1 MRILLCFLL
10 INLTANA
17 QHDFKGR
24 VFDKNGLK
32 IQGAN
37 IKENDNK
44 ITYTDNNGDFYIFSK
59 KNIIN
64 IEITHVGYLKKIDTI
79 NISETKEKNFIIKDG
94 ILLKDQ
100 IKVLSTRAKND
111 SPYAYENLTLYE
123 LNKNNTGRDIPYLL
137 EFTPSVTITS
147 DAGSGIGYTG
157 IRIRG
162 SDANRINVT
171 INGIPYNDAESHG
184 VFWVDLPDIASST
197 NTIQIQRGVGPSTNG
212 GGAFGGTINIKTG
225 TPSEKAYVDYGTSIG
240 SFKTFKNTLNFNS
253 GLLKQNWNFAL
264 RLSKIT
270 SDGYVDRAF
279 SNLWSYYAS
288 ATYFT
293 KKTSLQLIN
302 FSGKEKTYQS
312 WWGTPESRVFNN
324 LNGMQEVIINNNFN
338 EEQKDNLL
346 NSGRTYNY
354 YTYEN
359 EIDDY
364 QQDHYQFHFNHDI
377 SNSSN
382 LHFALHYT
390 YGRGFYEQFRKNDD
404 ISNYFNGYENI
415 SSDLVRQR
423 WLNNDFYGTTFSYS
437 NIKNKSALIIGGAYN
452 IYKGDHFGK
461 IIKGEYVDSSIIEK
475 YYYFSNAKKLDGNLF
490 IKYDVLRHTNL
501 KIFTDLQIRYYLHN
515 SNGSDNDRSI
525 INFNS
530 KNIFFNPKI
539 GFNFKLNPKSNI
551 YSSVSVAN
559 REPIRIDFLD
569 SYEKP
574 KHETLYDFEFGYNIN
589 YNLGFFK
596 TNFYWMEYKNQLIT
610 TGELND
616 VGGYIRTNAKKSRRV
631 GVEISNKIYKKKIN
645 ISSSLTLSKNFVYDF
660 NEILY
665 DYGND
670 FNQYNIIKK
679 IYLKSNIA
687 FSPEITGYNN
697 IEYKTL
703 KNITTSF
710 KTKYVGKQYLD
721 NTSNTN
727 RSINSYLINSL
738 DVEARLNVKGLK
750 KLFIKFSAN
759 NIFNKMY
766 SSNGYTFGY
775 YAGTDYEVRENYF
788 YPQAGRNYMF
798 SLKIKI

>member
-1 MRILLCFLL
+1 MRVLLCFLL

-17 QHDFKGR
+17 QHNFKGR
-24 VFDKNGLK
+24 VLDKNGLK
-32 IQGAN
+32 IKGAN

-59 KNIIN
+59 KKIIN
-64 IEITHVGYLKKIDTI
+64 IEITHVGYLKKFDTI
-79 NISETKEKNFIIKDG
+79 NISETKKKIFIIEDG

-100 IKVLSTRAKND
+100 IKVLSTRAKDD

-123 LNKNNTGRDIPYLL
+123 LNKNNTGKDIPYLL
-137 EFTPSVTITS
+137 DFTPSVTITS
-147 DAGSGIGYTG
+147 DAGGGIGYTG

-197 NTIQIQRGVGPSTNG
+197 NTIQIQRGVGSSTNG
-212 GGAFGGTINIKTG
+212 GGAFGGTISIKTG
-225 TPSEKAYVDYGTSIG
+225 TPSEKAYVDYGTSMG
-240 SFKTFKNTLNFNS
+240 SFKTFKNTLNLNS

-279 SNLWSYYAS
+279 SNLWSYYAAAS
-288 ATYFT
+288 YFT
-293 KKTSLQLIN
+293 KKSSFQLIN

-312 WWGTPESRVFNN
+312 WWGTPESRVFND
-324 LNGMQEVIINNNFN
+324 LNGMQEVIVNNGFD

-346 NSGRTYNY
+346 NSDRTYNH

-359 EIDDY
+359 EIDNY
-364 QQDHYQFHFNHDI
+364 QQDHYQFHYNYDL
-377 SNSSN
+377 SSSSN
-382 LHFALHYT
+382 FNLALHYT
-390 YGRGFYEQFRKNDD
+390 YGRGYYEQFRKNDLL
-404 ISNYFNGYENI
+404 SNYFNDFENVYTN
-415 SSDLVRQR
+415 LVRRR
-423 WLNNDFYGTTFSYS
+423 WLDNDFYGFTYSYFKQTKK
-437 NIKNKSALIIGGAYN
+437 IELTIGGAYN

-461 IIKGEYVDSSIIEK
+461 IISTGIPNMVFKDP
-475 YYYFSNAKKLDGNLF
+475 YYLSKSDKKDRNIF
-490 IKYDVLRHTNL
+490 IKYDMILSYKL
-501 KIFTDLQIRYYLHN
+501 KLFTDMQIRNYSHY
-515 SNGSDNDRSI
+515 SDGSDNDRSI

-530 KNIFFNPKI
+530 KNTFFNPKI

-551 YSSVSVAN
+551 YSSIAVAN

-569 SYEKP
+569 SYEEP

-589 YNLGFFK
+589 YNFGFFN

-631 GVEISNKIYKKKIN
+631 GVEISNRIIIKKFN

-660 NEILY
+660 NEVLY
-665 DYGND
+665 DYGSN
-670 FNQYNIIKK
+670 FNQYNIIKNT
-679 IYLKSNIA
+679 YLKSNIA
-687 FSPEITGYNN
+687 FSPEIIGYND
-697 IEYKTL
+697 IEYKAL
-703 KNITTSF
+703 KNFTTSF

-738 DVEARLNVKGLK
+738 DVEARLNIKFLK

-775 YAGTDYEVRENYF
+775 YAGTDYEVRENYL

-798 SLKIKI
+798 SLNIKI

>member
-1 MRILLCFLL
+1 MKVLLCFLL

-17 QHDFKGR
+17 QHNFKGR
-24 VFDKNGLK
+24 VLDKNGLK

-37 IKENDNK
+37 IKDDDNN

-64 IEITHVGYLKKIDTI
+64 IEITHVGYLKKFDTI
-79 NISETKEKNFIIKDG
+79 NISETKEKIFIIKDG

-100 IKVLSTRAKND
+100 IKVLSTRAKDD

-123 LNKNNTGRDIPYLL
+123 LNKNNTGKDIPYLL
-137 EFTPSVTITS
+137 DFTPSVTITS
-147 DAGSGIGYTG
+147 DAGGGIGYTG

-197 NTIQIQRGVGPSTNG
+197 NTIQIQRGVGSSTNG
-212 GGAFGGTINIKTG
+212 GGAFGGTISIKTG
-225 TPSEKAYVDYGTSIG
+225 TPSEKAYVDYGTSMG
-240 SFKTFKNTLNFNS
+240 SFNTFKNTLNLNS
-253 GLLKQNWNFAL
+253 GIIKQHWNFAL

-279 SNLWSYYAS
+279 SNLGSYYAS

-293 KKTSLQLIN
+293 KKSSFQLIN

-312 WWGTPESRVFNN
+312 WWGTPESRVFND
-324 LNGMQEVIINNNFN
+324 LNGMQKVIVNNDFD
-338 EEQKDNLL
+338 EEQKNNLL
-346 NSGRTYNY
+346 SSGRTYNY
-354 YTYEN
+354 YTYKN

-364 QQDHYQFHFNHDI
+364 KQDHYQFHFNHDI

-390 YGRGFYEQFRKNDD
+390 YGRGFYEQFRKNEPL
-404 ISNYFNGYENI
+404 SNYFNDYENVYTN
-415 SSDLVRQR
+415 LVRRR
-423 WLNNDFYGTTFSYS
+423 WLDNDFFGFTYSYFKRTT
-437 NIKNKSALIIGGAYN
+437 KTELTIGGAYN

-461 IIKGEYVDSSIIEK
+461 IISTNIPNMVLKNP
-475 YYYFSNAKKLDGNLF
+475 YYLSRSDKKDANIF
-490 IKYDVLRHTNL
+490 IKYNWSINYKL
-501 KIFTDLQIRYYLHN
+501 KLFADMQIRNYSHN
-515 SNGSDNDRSI
+515 SDGSDNDRSI
-525 INFNS
+525 INFDS
-530 KNIFFNPKI
+530 KNTFFNPKI
-539 GFNFKLNPKSNI
+539 GFNLKLNPKSNI

-596 TNFYWMEYKNQLIT
+596 TNLYWMEYKNQLIT

-616 VGGYIRTNAKKSRRV
+616 IGGYIRTNAKKSRRV
-631 GVEISNKIYKKKIN
+631 GVEISNRISIKKFN
-645 ISSSLTLSKNFVYDF
+645 ISSSLTLSKNFVYNF

-665 DYGND
+665 DYGSAFD
-670 FNQYNIIKK
+670 QYNIIKNT
-679 IYLKSNIA
+679 YLKSNIA
-687 FSPEITGYNN
+687 FSPEIIGYNK

-703 KNITTSF
+703 KNVTMSF

-721 NTSNTN
+721 NTSNIN
-727 RSINSYLINSL
+727 RSINSYLINSF
-738 DVEARLNVKGLK
+738 DVEARLNAKGFK
-750 KLFIKFSAN
+750 KLFIKFSLN
-759 NIFNKMY
+759 NMFNKMY

-775 YAGTDYEVRENYF
+775 YAGTDYEVRENYL
-788 YPQAGRNYMF
+788 YPQAGRNYIF
-798 SLKIKI
+798 SLNIKI

>member
-1 MRILLCFLL
+1 MRVLLCFLL

-17 QHDFKGR
+17 QHNFKGR

-32 IQGAN
+32 IKGAN

-59 KNIIN
+59 KKIIN
-64 IEITHVGYLKKIDTI
+64 IEITHVGYLKKFDTI
-79 NISETKEKNFIIKDG
+79 NISETKKKIFIIEDG

-100 IKVLSTRAKND
+100 IKVLSTRAKDD

-123 LNKNNTGRDIPYLL
+123 LNKNNTGKDIPYLL
-137 EFTPSVTITS
+137 DFTPSVTITS
-147 DAGSGIGYTG
+147 DAGGGIGYTG

-197 NTIQIQRGVGPSTNG
+197 NTIQIQRGVGSSTNG
-212 GGAFGGTINIKTG
+212 GGAFGGTISIKTG
-225 TPSEKAYVDYGTSIG
+225 TPSEKAYVDYGTSMG
-240 SFKTFKNTLNFNS
+240 SFKTFKNTLNLNS

-279 SNLWSYYAS
+279 SNLWSYYAAAS
-288 ATYFT
+288 YFT
-293 KKTSLQLIN
+293 KKSSFQLIN

-312 WWGTPESRVFNN
+312 WWGTPESRVFND
-324 LNGMQEVIINNNFN
+324 LNGMQEVIVNNGFD

-346 NSGRTYNY
+346 NSDRTYNH

-359 EIDDY
+359 EIDNY
-364 QQDHYQFHFNHDI
+364 QQDHYQFHYNYDL
-377 SNSSN
+377 SSSSN
-382 LHFALHYT
+382 FNLALHYT
-390 YGRGFYEQFRKNDD
+390 YGRGYYEQFRKNDLL
-404 ISNYFNGYENI
+404 SNYFNDFENVYTN
-415 SSDLVRQR
+415 LVRRR
-423 WLNNDFYGTTFSYS
+423 WLDNDFYGFTYSYFKQTKK
-437 NIKNKSALIIGGAYN
+437 IELTIGGAYN

-461 IIKGEYVDSSIIEK
+461 IISTGIPNMVFKDP
-475 YYYFSNAKKLDGNLF
+475 YYLSKSDKKDRNIF
-490 IKYDVLRHTNL
+490 IKYHMTLSYKL
-501 KIFTDLQIRYYLHN
+501 KLFTDMQIRNYSHY
-515 SNGSDNDRSI
+515 SDGSDNDRSV

-530 KNIFFNPKI
+530 KNTFFNPKI

-551 YSSVSVAN
+551 YSSIAVAN

-569 SYEKP
+569 SYEEP

-589 YNLGFFK
+589 YNFGFFN

-631 GVEISNKIYKKKIN
+631 GVEISNRLIIKKFN

-660 NEILY
+660 NEVLY
-665 DYGND
+665 DYGSN
-670 FNQYNIIKK
+670 FNQYNIIKNT
-679 IYLKSNIA
+679 YLKSNIA
-687 FSPEITGYNN
+687 FSPEIIGYND
-697 IEYKTL
+697 IEYKAL
-703 KNITTSF
+703 KNFTTSF

-738 DVEARLNVKGLK
+738 DVEARLNIKFLK

-775 YAGTDYEVRENYF
+775 YAGTDYEVRENYL

-798 SLKIKI
+798 SLNIKI

>member
-1 MRILLCFLL
+1 MRVLLCFLL

-17 QHDFKGR
+17 QHNFKGR
-24 VFDKNGLK
+24 VLDKNGLK
-32 IQGAN
+32 IKGAN
-37 IKENDNK
+37 IKENNDK
-44 ITYTDNNGDFYIFSK
+44 ITYTDNNGDFYIFSNK
-59 KNIIN
+59 KIIN
-64 IEITHVGYLKKIDTI
+64 IEITHVGYLKKFDTI
-79 NISETKEKNFIIKDG
+79 NISETKEKNFIIEDG

-100 IKVLSTRAKND
+100 IKVLSTRAKDD

-137 EFTPSVTITS
+137 DFTPSVTITS
-147 DAGSGIGYTG
+147 DAGGGIGYTG

-184 VFWVDLPDIASST
+184 VFWVNLPDIASST
-197 NTIQIQRGVGPSTNG
+197 NTIQIQRGVGSSTNG
-212 GGAFGGTINIKTG
+212 GGAFGGTISIKTG
-225 TPSEKAYVDYGTSIG
+225 TPSETAYVDYGTSMG
-240 SFKTFKNTLNFNS
+240 SFKTFKNTLNLNS

-279 SNLWSYYAS
+279 SNLWSYYAE
-288 ATYFT
+288 AAYFT
-293 KKTSLQLIN
+293 KKSSFQLIN

-312 WWGTPESRVFNN
+312 WWGTPESRVFND
-324 LNGMQEVIINNNFN
+324 LNGMQEVIVNNGFD

-346 NSGRTYNY
+346 NSDRTYNH

-359 EIDDY
+359 EIDNY
-364 QQDHYQFHFNHDI
+364 QQDHYQFHYNYDL

-382 LHFALHYT
+382 FNLALHYT
-390 YGRGFYEQFRKNDD
+390 YGRGYYEQFRKNDLL
-404 ISNYFNGYENI
+404 SNYFNDFENVYTN
-415 SSDLVRQR
+415 LVRRR
-423 WLNNDFYGTTFSYS
+423 WLDNDFYGFTYSYFKQTKK
-437 NIKNKSALIIGGAYN
+437 IELTIGGAYN

-461 IIKGEYVDSSIIEK
+461 IISTGIPNMVFKDP
-475 YYYFSNAKKLDGNLF
+475 YYFSKSDKKDRNIF
-490 IKYDVLRHTNL
+490 IKYDMTLSYKL
-501 KIFTDLQIRYYLHN
+501 KLFTDMQIRNYSHN
-515 SNGSDNDRSI
+515 SDGSDNDRSV

-530 KNIFFNPKI
+530 KNTFFNPKI

-551 YSSVSVAN
+551 YSSIAVAN

-569 SYEKP
+569 SYEEP

-589 YNLGFFK
+589 YNFGFFN

-631 GVEISNKIYKKKIN
+631 GVEISNRIIIKKFN
-645 ISSSLTLSKNFVYDF
+645 ISSSLTLSKNFVYNF
-660 NEILY
+660 NEVLY
-665 DYGND
+665 DYGSN
-670 FNQYNIIKK
+670 FNQYNIIKNT
-679 IYLKSNIA
+679 YLKSNIA
-687 FSPEITGYNN
+687 FSPEIIGYND
-697 IEYKTL
+697 IEYKAL
-703 KNITTSF
+703 KNFTTSF

-727 RSINSYLINSL
+727 RSINSYLVNSL
-738 DVEARLNVKGLK
+738 DVEARLNIKFLK

-775 YAGTDYEVRENYF
+775 YAGTDYEVRENYL

-798 SLKIKI
+798 SLNIKI

>member
-1 MRILLCFLL
+1 MRVLLCFLL

-17 QHDFKGR
+17 QHNFKGR

-32 IQGAN
+32 IKGAN
-37 IKENDNK
+37 IKENDDK

-59 KNIIN
+59 KKIIN
-64 IEITHVGYLKKIDTI
+64 IEITHVGYLKKFDTI
-79 NISETKEKNFIIKDG
+79 NISETKKKIFIIEDG

-100 IKVLSTRAKND
+100 IKVLSTRAKDD

-123 LNKNNTGRDIPYLL
+123 LNKNNTGKDIPYLL
-137 EFTPSVTITS
+137 DFTPSVTITS
-147 DAGSGIGYTG
+147 DAGGGIGYTG

-197 NTIQIQRGVGPSTNG
+197 NTIQIQRGVGSSTNG
-212 GGAFGGTINIKTG
+212 GGAFGGTISIKTG
-225 TPSEKAYVDYGTSIG
+225 TPSEKAYVDYGTSMG
-240 SFKTFKNTLNFNS
+240 SFKTFKNTLNLNS

-279 SNLWSYYAS
+279 SNLWSYYAAAS
-288 ATYFT
+288 YFT
-293 KKTSLQLIN
+293 KKSSFQLIN

-312 WWGTPESRVFNN
+312 WWGTPESRVFND
-324 LNGMQEVIINNNFN
+324 LNGMQEVIVNNGFD

-346 NSGRTYNY
+346 NSDRTYNH

-359 EIDDY
+359 EIDNY
-364 QQDHYQFHFNHDI
+364 QQDHYQFHYNYDL
-377 SNSSN
+377 SSSSN
-382 LHFALHYT
+382 FNLALHYT
-390 YGRGFYEQFRKNDD
+390 YGRGYYEQFRKNDLL
-404 ISNYFNGYENI
+404 SNYFNDFENVYTN
-415 SSDLVRQR
+415 LVRRR
-423 WLNNDFYGTTFSYS
+423 WLDNDFYGFTYSYFKQTKK
-437 NIKNKSALIIGGAYN
+437 IELTIGGAYN

-461 IIKGEYVDSSIIEK
+461 IISTGIPNMVFKDP
-475 YYYFSNAKKLDGNLF
+475 YYLSKSDKKDRNIF
-490 IKYDVLRHTNL
+490 IKYDMILSYKL
-501 KIFTDLQIRYYLHN
+501 KLFTDMQIRNYSHY
-515 SNGSDNDRSI
+515 SDGSDNDRSV

-530 KNIFFNPKI
+530 KNTFFNPKI

-551 YSSVSVAN
+551 YSSIAVAN

-569 SYEKP
+569 SYEEP

-589 YNLGFFK
+589 YNFGFFN

-631 GVEISNKIYKKKIN
+631 GVEISNRLIIKKFN

-660 NEILY
+660 NEVLY
-665 DYGND
+665 DYGSN
-670 FNQYNIIKK
+670 FNQYNIIKNT
-679 IYLKSNIA
+679 YLKSNIA
-687 FSPEITGYNN
+687 FSPEIIGYND
-697 IEYKTL
+697 IEYKAL
-703 KNITTSF
+703 KNFTTSF

-738 DVEARLNVKGLK
+738 DVEARLNIKFLK
-750 KLFIKFSAN
+750 KFFIKFSAN

-775 YAGTDYEVRENYF
+775 YAGTDYEVRENYL

-798 SLKIKI
+798 SLNIKI

>member
-1 MRILLCFLL
+1 MRVLLCFLL

-17 QHDFKGR
+17 QHNFKGR
-24 VFDKNGLK
+24 VLDKNGLK
-32 IQGAN
+32 IKGAN
-37 IKENDNK
+37 IKENNDK
-44 ITYTDNNGDFYIFSK
+44 ITYTDNNGDFYIFSNK
-59 KNIIN
+59 KIIN
-64 IEITHVGYLKKIDTI
+64 IEITHVGYLKKFDTI
-79 NISETKEKNFIIKDG
+79 NISETKEKNFIIEDG

-100 IKVLSTRAKND
+100 IKVLSTRAKDD

-137 EFTPSVTITS
+137 DFTPSVTITS
-147 DAGSGIGYTG
+147 DAGGGIGYTG

-197 NTIQIQRGVGPSTNG
+197 NTIQIQRGVGSSTNG
-212 GGAFGGTINIKTG
+212 GGAFGGTISIKTG
-225 TPSEKAYVDYGTSIG
+225 TPSEKAYVDYGTSMG
-240 SFKTFKNTLNFNS
+240 SFKTFKNTLNLNS

-279 SNLWSYYAS
+279 SNLWSYYAE
-288 ATYFT
+288 AAYFT
-293 KKTSLQLIN
+293 KKSSFQFIN

-312 WWGTPESRVFNN
+312 WWGTPESRVFND
-324 LNGMQEVIINNNFN
+324 LNGMQEVIVNNGFD

-346 NSGRTYNY
+346 NSDRTYNH

-359 EIDDY
+359 EIDNY
-364 QQDHYQFHFNHDI
+364 QQDHYQFHYNYDL
-377 SNSSN
+377 SSSSN
-382 LHFALHYT
+382 FNLALHYT
-390 YGRGFYEQFRKNDD
+390 YGRGYYEQFRKNDLL
-404 ISNYFNGYENI
+404 SNYFNDFENVYTN
-415 SSDLVRQR
+415 LVRRR
-423 WLNNDFYGTTFSYS
+423 WLDNDFYGFTYSYFKQTKK
-437 NIKNKSALIIGGAYN
+437 IELTIGGAYN

-461 IIKGEYVDSSIIEK
+461 IISTGIPNMVFKDP
-475 YYYFSNAKKLDGNLF
+475 YYFSKSDKKDRNIF
-490 IKYDVLRHTNL
+490 IKYDMTLSYKL
-501 KIFTDLQIRYYLHN
+501 KLFTDMQIRNYSHN
-515 SNGSDNDRSI
+515 SDGSDNDRSV

-530 KNIFFNPKI
+530 KNTFFNPKI

-551 YSSVSVAN
+551 YSSIAVAN

-569 SYEKP
+569 SYEEP

-589 YNLGFFK
+589 YNFGFFN

-631 GVEISNKIYKKKIN
+631 GVEISNRIIIKKFN
-645 ISSSLTLSKNFVYDF
+645 ISSSLTLSKNFVYNF
-660 NEILY
+660 NEVLY
-665 DYGND
+665 DYGSN
-670 FNQYNIIKK
+670 FNQYNIIKNT
-679 IYLKSNIA
+679 YLKSNIA
-687 FSPEITGYNN
+687 FSPEIIGYND
-697 IEYKTL
+697 IEYKAL
-703 KNITTSF
+703 KNFTTSF

-727 RSINSYLINSL
+727 RSINSYLVNSL
-738 DVEARLNVKGLK
+738 DVEARLNIKFLK

-775 YAGTDYEVRENYF
+775 YAGTDYEVRENYL

-798 SLKIKI
+798 SLNIKI

>member
-1 MRILLCFLL
+1 MRVLLCFLL

-17 QHDFKGR
+17 QHNFKGR

-32 IQGAN
+32 IKGAN

-59 KNIIN
+59 KKIIN
-64 IEITHVGYLKKIDTI
+64 IEITHVGYLKKFDTI
-79 NISETKEKNFIIKDG
+79 NISETKKKKFIIEDG

-100 IKVLSTRAKND
+100 IKVLSTRAKDD

-123 LNKNNTGRDIPYLL
+123 LNKNNTGKDIPYLL
-137 EFTPSVTITS
+137 DFTPSVTITS
-147 DAGSGIGYTG
+147 DAGGGIGYTG

-197 NTIQIQRGVGPSTNG
+197 NTIQIQRGVGSSTNG
-212 GGAFGGTINIKTG
+212 GGAFGGTISIKTG
-225 TPSEKAYVDYGTSIG
+225 TPSEKAYVDYGTSMG
-240 SFKTFKNTLNFNS
+240 SFKTFKNTLNLNS

-279 SNLWSYYAS
+279 SNLWSYYAAAS
-288 ATYFT
+288 YFT
-293 KKTSLQLIN
+293 KKSSFQLIN

-312 WWGTPESRVFNN
+312 WWGTPESRVFND
-324 LNGMQEVIINNNFN
+324 LNGMQEVIVNNGFD

-346 NSGRTYNY
+346 NSDRTYNH

-359 EIDDY
+359 EIDNY
-364 QQDHYQFHFNHDI
+364 QQDHYQFHYNYDL
-377 SNSSN
+377 SSSSN
-382 LHFALHYT
+382 FNLALHYT
-390 YGRGFYEQFRKNDD
+390 YGRGYYEQFRKNDLL
-404 ISNYFNGYENI
+404 SNYFNDFENVYTN
-415 SSDLVRQR
+415 LVRRR
-423 WLNNDFYGTTFSYS
+423 WLDNDFYGFTYSYFKQTKK
-437 NIKNKSALIIGGAYN
+437 IELTIGGAYN

-461 IIKGEYVDSSIIEK
+461 IISTGIPNMVFKDP
-475 YYYFSNAKKLDGNLF
+475 YYLSKSDKKDRNIF
-490 IKYDVLRHTNL
+490 IKYDMILSYKL
-501 KIFTDLQIRYYLHN
+501 KLFTDMQIRNYSHY
-515 SNGSDNDRSI
+515 SDGSDNDRSV

-530 KNIFFNPKI
+530 KNTFFNPKI

-551 YSSVSVAN
+551 YSSIAVAN

-569 SYEKP
+569 SYEEP

-589 YNLGFFK
+589 YNFGFFN

-631 GVEISNKIYKKKIN
+631 GVEISNRLIIKKFN

-660 NEILY
+660 NEVLY
-665 DYGND
+665 DYGSN
-670 FNQYNIIKK
+670 FNQYNIIKNT
-679 IYLKSNIA
+679 YLKSNIA
-687 FSPEITGYNN
+687 FSPEIIGYND
-697 IEYKTL
+697 IEYKAL
-703 KNITTSF
+703 KNFTTSF

-738 DVEARLNVKGLK
+738 DVEARLNIKFLK

-775 YAGTDYEVRENYF
+775 YAGTDYEVRENYL

-798 SLKIKI
+798 SLNIKI

>member
-1 MRILLCFLL
+1 MRVLLCFLL

-17 QHDFKGR
+17 QHNFKGR
-24 VFDKNGLK
+24 VLDKNGLK
-32 IQGAN
+32 IKGAN
-37 IKENDNK
+37 IKENNDK
-44 ITYTDNNGDFYIFSK
+44 ITYTDNNGDFYIFSNK
-59 KNIIN
+59 KIIN
-64 IEITHVGYLKKIDTI
+64 IEITHVGYLKKFDTI
-79 NISETKEKNFIIKDG
+79 NISETKEKNFIIEDG

-100 IKVLSTRAKND
+100 IKVLSTRAKDD

-137 EFTPSVTITS
+137 DFTPSVTITS
-147 DAGSGIGYTG
+147 DAGGGIGYTG

-184 VFWVDLPDIASST
+184 VFWVNLPDIASST
-197 NTIQIQRGVGPSTNG
+197 NTIQIQRGVGSSTNG
-212 GGAFGGTINIKTG
+212 GGAFGGTISIKTG
-225 TPSEKAYVDYGTSIG
+225 TPSEKAYVDYGTSMG
-240 SFKTFKNTLNFNS
+240 SFKTFKNTLNLNS

-279 SNLWSYYAS
+279 SNLWSYYAE
-288 ATYFT
+288 AAYFT
-293 KKTSLQLIN
+293 KKSSFQLIN

-312 WWGTPESRVFNN
+312 WWGTPESRVFND
-324 LNGMQEVIINNNFN
+324 LNGMQEVIVNNGFD

-346 NSGRTYNY
+346 NSDRTYNH

-359 EIDDY
+359 EIDNY
-364 QQDHYQFHFNHDI
+364 QQDHYQFHYNYDL

-382 LHFALHYT
+382 FNLALHYT
-390 YGRGFYEQFRKNDD
+390 YGRGYYEQFRKNDLL
-404 ISNYFNGYENI
+404 SNYFNDFENVYTN
-415 SSDLVRQR
+415 LVRRR
-423 WLNNDFYGTTFSYS
+423 WLDNDFYGFTYSYFKQTKK
-437 NIKNKSALIIGGAYN
+437 IELTIGGAYN

-461 IIKGEYVDSSIIEK
+461 IISTGIPNMVFEDP
-475 YYYFSNAKKLDGNLF
+475 YYFSKSDKKDRNIF
-490 IKYDVLRHTNL
+490 IKYDITLSYKL
-501 KIFTDLQIRYYLHN
+501 KLFTDMQIRNYSHN
-515 SNGSDNDRSI
+515 SDGSDNDRSV

-530 KNIFFNPKI
+530 KNTFFNPKI

-551 YSSVSVAN
+551 YSSIAVAN

-569 SYEKP
+569 SYEEP

-589 YNLGFFK
+589 YNFGFFN

-631 GVEISNKIYKKKIN
+631 GVEISNRIIIKKFN
-645 ISSSLTLSKNFVYDF
+645 ISSSLTLSKNFVYNF
-660 NEILY
+660 NEVLY
-665 DYGND
+665 DYGSN
-670 FNQYNIIKK
+670 FNQYNIIKNT
-679 IYLKSNIA
+679 YLKSNIA
-687 FSPEITGYNN
+687 FSPEIIGYND
-697 IEYKTL
+697 IEYKAL
-703 KNITTSF
+703 KNFTTSF

-727 RSINSYLINSL
+727 RSINSYLVNSL
-738 DVEARLNVKGLK
+738 DVEARLNIKFLK

-775 YAGTDYEVRENYF
+775 YAGTDYEVRENYL

-798 SLKIKI
+798 SLNIKI

>member
-1 MRILLCFLL
+1 
-10 INLTANA
+10 
-17 QHDFKGR
+17 
-24 VFDKNGLK
+24 
-32 IQGAN
+32 
-37 IKENDNK
+37 
-44 ITYTDNNGDFYIFSK
+44 
-59 KNIIN
+59 
-64 IEITHVGYLKKIDTI
+64 
-79 NISETKEKNFIIKDG
+79 
-94 ILLKDQ
+94 
-100 IKVLSTRAKND
+100 
-111 SPYAYENLTLYE
+111 
-123 LNKNNTGRDIPYLL
+123 
-137 EFTPSVTITS
+137 
-147 DAGSGIGYTG
+147 
-157 IRIRG
+157 
-162 SDANRINVT
+162 
-171 INGIPYNDAESHG
+171 
-184 VFWVDLPDIASST
+184 
-197 NTIQIQRGVGPSTNG
+197 
-212 GGAFGGTINIKTG
+212 
-225 TPSEKAYVDYGTSIG
+225 
-240 SFKTFKNTLNFNS
+240 
-253 GLLKQNWNFAL
+253 
-264 RLSKIT
+264 
-270 SDGYVDRAF
+270 
-279 SNLWSYYAS
+279 
-288 ATYFT
+288 
-293 KKTSLQLIN
+293 
-302 FSGKEKTYQS
+302 
-312 WWGTPESRVFNN
+312 
-324 LNGMQEVIINNNFN
+324 MQEVIINNNFN

-461 IIKGEYVDSSIIEK
+461 IIKGEYVDASIIEK

-490 IKYDVLRHTNL
+490 IKYDVLRHTNF

-539 GFNFKLNPKSNI
+539 GFNLKLNPKSNI

-631 GVEISNKIYKKKIN
+631 GVEISNKIYKKKFN

-703 KNITTSF
+703 KNIITSF

-750 KLFIKFSAN
+750 KLFIKFSIN

-775 YAGTDYEVRENYF
+775 YAGTDYEVRENYL

-798 SLKIKI
+798 SLNIKI

>member
-1 MRILLCFLL
+1 MRVLLCFLL

-17 QHDFKGR
+17 QHNFKGR
-24 VFDKNGLK
+24 VLDKNGLK
-32 IQGAN
+32 IKGAN
-37 IKENDNK
+37 IKENNDK
-44 ITYTDNNGDFYIFSK
+44 ITYTDNNGDFYIFSNK
-59 KNIIN
+59 KIIN
-64 IEITHVGYLKKIDTI
+64 IEITHVGYLKKFDTI
-79 NISETKEKNFIIKDG
+79 NISETKEKNFIIEDG

-100 IKVLSTRAKND
+100 IKVLSTRAKDD

-137 EFTPSVTITS
+137 DFTPSVTITS
-147 DAGSGIGYTG
+147 DAGGGIGYTG

-184 VFWVDLPDIASST
+184 VFWVNLPDIASST
-197 NTIQIQRGVGPSTNG
+197 NTIQIQRGVGSSTNG
-212 GGAFGGTINIKTG
+212 GGAFGGTISIKTG
-225 TPSEKAYVDYGTSIG
+225 TPSEKAYVDYGTSMG
-240 SFKTFKNTLNFNS
+240 SFKTFKNTLNLNS

-279 SNLWSYYAS
+279 SNLWSYYAE
-288 ATYFT
+288 AAYFT
-293 KKTSLQLIN
+293 KKSSFQLIN

-312 WWGTPESRVFNN
+312 WWGTPESRVFND
-324 LNGMQEVIINNNFN
+324 LNGMQEVIVNNGFD

-346 NSGRTYNY
+346 NSDRTYNH

-359 EIDDY
+359 EIDNY
-364 QQDHYQFHFNHDI
+364 QQDHYQFHYNYDL

-382 LHFALHYT
+382 FNLALHYT
-390 YGRGFYEQFRKNDD
+390 YGRGYYEQFRKNDLL
-404 ISNYFNGYENI
+404 SNCFNVFENVYTN
-415 SSDLVRQR
+415 LVRRR
-423 WLNNDFYGTTFSYS
+423 WLDNDFYGFTYSYFKQTKK
-437 NIKNKSALIIGGAYN
+437 IEFTIGGAYN

-461 IIKGEYVDSSIIEK
+461 IISTGIPNMVFEDP
-475 YYYFSNAKKLDGNLF
+475 YYFSKSDKKDRNIF
-490 IKYDVLRHTNL
+490 IKYDMTLSYKL
-501 KIFTDLQIRYYLHN
+501 KLFTDMQIRNYSHN
-515 SNGSDNDRSI
+515 SDGSDNDKSV

-530 KNIFFNPKI
+530 KNTFFNPKI

-551 YSSVSVAN
+551 YSSIAVAN

-569 SYEKP
+569 SYEEP

-589 YNLGFFK
+589 YNFGFFN

-631 GVEISNKIYKKKIN
+631 GVEISNRIIIKKFN
-645 ISSSLTLSKNFVYDF
+645 ISSSLTLSKNFVYNF
-660 NEILY
+660 NEVLY
-665 DYGND
+665 DYGSN
-670 FNQYNIIKK
+670 FNQYNIIKNT
-679 IYLKSNIA
+679 YLKSNIA
-687 FSPEITGYNN
+687 FSPEIIGYND
-697 IEYKTL
+697 IEYKAL
-703 KNITTSF
+703 KNFTTSF

-727 RSINSYLINSL
+727 RSINSYLVNSL
-738 DVEARLNVKGLK
+738 DVEARLNIKFLK

-775 YAGTDYEVRENYF
+775 YAGTDYEVRENYL

-798 SLKIKI
+798 SLNIKI

>member
-1 MRILLCFLL
+1 MRVLLCFLL

-17 QHDFKGR
+17 QHNFKGR

-32 IQGAN
+32 IKGAN

-59 KNIIN
+59 KKIIN
-64 IEITHVGYLKKIDTI
+64 IEITHVGYLKKFDTI
-79 NISETKEKNFIIKDG
+79 NISETKKKIFIIEDG

-100 IKVLSTRAKND
+100 IKVLSTRAKDD

-123 LNKNNTGRDIPYLL
+123 LNKNNTGKDIPYLL
-137 EFTPSVTITS
+137 DFTPSVTITS
-147 DAGSGIGYTG
+147 DAGGGIGYTG

-197 NTIQIQRGVGPSTNG
+197 NTIQIQRGVGSSTNG
-212 GGAFGGTINIKTG
+212 GGAFGGTISIKTG
-225 TPSEKAYVDYGTSIG
+225 TPSEKAYVDYGTSMG
-240 SFKTFKNTLNFNS
+240 SFKTFKNTLNLNS

-279 SNLWSYYAS
+279 SNLWSYYAAAS
-288 ATYFT
+288 YFT
-293 KKTSLQLIN
+293 KKSSFQLIN

-312 WWGTPESRVFNN
+312 WWGTPESRVFND
-324 LNGMQEVIINNNFN
+324 LNGMQEVIVNNGFD

-346 NSGRTYNY
+346 NSDRTYNH

-359 EIDDY
+359 EIDNY
-364 QQDHYQFHFNHDI
+364 QQDHYQFHYNYDL
-377 SNSSN
+377 SSSSN
-382 LHFALHYT
+382 FNLALHYT
-390 YGRGFYEQFRKNDD
+390 YGRGYYEQFRKNDLL
-404 ISNYFNGYENI
+404 SNYFNDFENVYTN
-415 SSDLVRQR
+415 LVRRR
-423 WLNNDFYGTTFSYS
+423 WLDNDFYGFTYSYFKQTKK
-437 NIKNKSALIIGGAYN
+437 IELTIGGAYN

-461 IIKGEYVDSSIIEK
+461 IISTGIPNMVFKDP
-475 YYYFSNAKKLDGNLF
+475 YYLSKSDKKDRNIF
-490 IKYDVLRHTNL
+490 IKYDMILSYKL
-501 KIFTDLQIRYYLHN
+501 KLFTDMQIRNYSHY
-515 SNGSDNDRSI
+515 SDGSDNDRSV

-530 KNIFFNPKI
+530 KNTFFNPKI

-551 YSSVSVAN
+551 YSSIAVAN

-569 SYEKP
+569 SYEEP

-589 YNLGFFK
+589 YNFGFFN

-631 GVEISNKIYKKKIN
+631 GVEISNRLIIKKFN

-660 NEILY
+660 NEVLY
-665 DYGND
+665 DYGSN
-670 FNQYNIIKK
+670 FNQYNIIKNT
-679 IYLKSNIA
+679 YLKSNIA
-687 FSPEITGYNN
+687 FSPEIIGYND
-697 IEYKTL
+697 IEYKAL
-703 KNITTSF
+703 KNFTTSF

-738 DVEARLNVKGLK
+738 DVEARLNIKFLK

-775 YAGTDYEVRENYF
+775 YAGTDYEVRENYL

-798 SLKIKI
+798 SLNIKI

>member
-1 MRILLCFLL
+1 MRVLFCFLL

-24 VFDKNGLK
+24 VLDKNGLK

-37 IKENDNK
+37 IKENDHN

-64 IEITHVGYLKKIDTI
+64 IKITHVGYLKKFDTI
-79 NISETKEKNFIIKDG
+79 NISETKEKKFIIEDG

-100 IKVLSTRAKND
+100 IKVLSTRAKDD

-123 LNKNNTGRDIPYLL
+123 LNKNNTGKDIPYLL
-137 EFTPSVTITS
+137 DFTPSVTITS
-147 DAGSGIGYTG
+147 DAGGGIGYTG

-197 NTIQIQRGVGPSTNG
+197 NTIQIQRGVGSSTNG
-212 GGAFGGTINIKTG
+212 GGAFGGTISIKTG
-225 TPSEKAYVDYGTSIG
+225 TPSEKAYVDYGTSMG
-240 SFKTFKNTLNFNS
+240 SFKTFKNTLNLNS
-253 GLLKQNWNFAL
+253 GLLKQHWNFAL

-279 SNLWSYYAS
+279 SNLWSYYAA

-293 KKTSLQLIN
+293 KKTSFQFIN

-312 WWGTPESRVFNN
+312 WWGTPESRVLND
-324 LNGMQEVIINNNFN
+324 LNGMQKVIINNGFD

-346 NSGRTYNY
+346 SSGRTYNY

-377 SNSSN
+377 SNSAN

-390 YGRGFYEQFRKNDD
+390 YGRGFYEQFRKNDPL
-404 ISNYFNGYENI
+404 SNYFNDYENI
-415 SSDLVRQR
+415 YTNLVRRR
-423 WLNNDFYGTTFSYS
+423 WLDNDFFGFTYSYFKRTT
-437 NIKNKSALIIGGAYN
+437 KTELTIGGAYN

-461 IIKGEYVDSSIIEK
+461 IISTGIPNMVLKNP
-475 YYYFSNAKKLDGNLF
+475 YYFSKSNKKDGNIF
-490 IKYDVLRHTNL
+490 IKSDWSLNYKL
-501 KIFTDLQIRYYLHN
+501 KLFADMQIRNYSHN
-515 SNGSDNDRSI
+515 SDGSDNDRSVI
-525 INFNS
+525 DFDS

-539 GFNFKLNPKSNI
+539 GFNFKLNPTSNI
-551 YSSVSVAN
+551 YSSVSIAN

-589 YNLGFFK
+589 YKLGFFK
-596 TNFYWMEYKNQLIT
+596 TNLYWMEYKNQLIT

-631 GVEISNKIYKKKIN
+631 GLEILNRIIIKKFN

-679 IYLKSNIA
+679 TYSKSNIA

-697 IEYKTL
+697 LEYKTL
-703 KNITTSF
+703 KNVTTSF

-750 KLFIKFSAN
+750 KLFIKFSIN

-775 YAGTDYEVRENYF
+775 YAGTDYEVRENYL

-798 SLKIKI
+798 SLNIKI